1 MKKQSKCDFDEV
13 ILDMALSK
21 LFTTKPKMKEQ
32 SKYNFDEVI
41 IRKNTRCAKYDATL
55 EVFGKADLNPLWV
68 ADMDFKTPDFILEDL
83 NKAIKHGIFGYPK
96 QIPETFEAICAWQK
110 EKNNLVINKQNLSLS
125 IGVLASLSA
134 AIETFSDIGDEVI
147 VQSPVYYPFYS
158 IIKAN
163 KRVLVKNP
171 LQKDERNFYTMDY
184 EDLKKR
190 ITPKTK
196 ILVLCSPHNP
206 VGRIWTKEELIKLGN
221 ICLENNI
228 KIISDEIHSDLV
240 FSTFT
245 PFSSISKEFA
255 QNSLSLQAPSKTFNL
270 AGLCAS
276 YVIAHNLEL
285 KNDFDKIM
293 KKREATHVNS
303 LGLIS
308 MQSAYENGSAWLE
321 QLLAYLKQNINF
333 VQNFLEKNTK
343 IKFLAPQATYL
354 LWLDFSAYK
363 QSHKELKDFLINKC
377 NLGLNDGVT
386 FGKEGEKFFR
396 LNCALSKSKL
406 ELALKDLAKFS

>member
-1 MKKQSKCDFDEV
+1 MSEQNKC
-13 ILDMALSK
+13 
-21 LFTTKPKMKEQ
+21 
-32 SKYNFDEVI
+32 NFDEVI
-41 IRKNTRCAKYDATL
+41 IRKNTGCAKYDATL

-96 QIPETFEAICAWQK
+96 QTPQIFEAICAWQK
-110 EKNNLVINKQNLSLS
+110 EKNNLDIKAENLSLS

-134 AIETFSDIGDEVI
+134 AIEAFSDVGDEVI

-171 LQKDERNFYTMDY
+171 LQKDENNFYTIDY

-206 VGRIWTKEELIKLGN
+206 VGRIWSKEELTKLGN

-240 FSTFT
+240 FSSFT

-276 YVIAHNLEL
+276 YVISHNLEL
-285 KNDFDKIM
+285 KKAFDITM

-303 LGLIS
+303 LGLVS

-321 QLLAYLKQNINF
+321 QLLSYLKQNINF
-333 VQNFLEKNTK
+333 VQDFLEKNTK

-354 LWLDFSAYK
+354 LWLDFSAYE
-363 QSHKELKDFLINKC
+363 QSHKELKDILINKC
-377 NLGLNDGVT
+377 NLALNDGIT
-386 FGKEGEKFFR
+386 FGAEGNKFFR
-396 LNCALSKSKL
+396 LNCALSKNKL
-406 ELALKDLAKFS
+406 ELALKDLAKFI